1 MKINTL
7 IVDDEELGRVN
18 LHCAL
23 SAHPNWQIVAE
34 CDSVASAEVALAQHK
49 VDVIFLDIQMPEVS
63 GLELARRLA
72 CSPTPPIIV
81 FVSAYDSY
89 ALHAFECFALDYLL
103 KPFSNERLAQTLAR
117 AAEAVKMQERANYAE
132 VLRAYVDERSQPSSA
147 YPEQVVLRSAG
158 EIALLPLAQVK
169 FITAAGNYVELHTA
183 HGSKLLRLAMNKF
196 AQTLDPAIFIRIHRS
211 HIVRRAEMA
220 SLNSLADGAA
230 KLTLVCGASLAV
242 SESYVQSVRE
252 CMLTRELN

>member
-1 MKINTL
+1 MKINTI

-18 LHCAL
+18 LYCAL
-23 SAHPNWQIVAE
+23 SMHPDWQILAQ
-34 CDSVASAEVALAQHK
+34 CDSVTSAEAALAQHK

-72 CSPTPPIIV
+72 CLPAPPIII
-81 FVSAYDSY
+81 FVTAYDHY

-132 VLRAYVDERSQPSSA
+132 ALRAYVDERSQATST

-158 EIALLPLAQVK
+158 EIALLPVAQIR

-196 AQTLDPAIFIRIHRS
+196 AQTLDPTIFIRIHRS
-211 HIVRRAEMA
+211 HIVRHAEIA
-220 SLNSLADGAA
+220 SLNSLTDGAA
-230 KLTLVCGASLAV
+230 KLTLVCGATLAV
-242 SESYVQSVRE
+242 SEPYLQKVRE
-252 CMLTRELN
+252 CMLTQKLH